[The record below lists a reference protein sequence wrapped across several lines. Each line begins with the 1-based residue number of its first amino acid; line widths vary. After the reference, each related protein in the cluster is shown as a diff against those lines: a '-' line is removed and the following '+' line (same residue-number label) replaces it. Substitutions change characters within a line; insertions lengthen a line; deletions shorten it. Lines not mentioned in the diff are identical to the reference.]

1 MKRFKAK
8 LLQPEREQQQER
20 ERERGD
26 EKWASQGESESKCN
40 GASGDAYRR
49 RQCQYPCHFGTL
61 SFGAAT
67 PQTTHMWY
75 AHIYTC
81 VCVCVRGSVLVCAL
95 PNGAKSEAHTV
106 RQAGQSN

>member
-1 MKRFKAK
+1 MKKVLGKTFTARKRAATG
-8 LLQPEREQQQER
+8 ER
-20 ERERGD
+20 ERQRGEEQWER
-26 EKWASQGESESKCN
+26 ESKSKCN

-75 AHIYTC
+75 VHMHTC
-81 VCVCVRGSVLVCAL
+81 VCVCVGVCLSALCQMVLKV
-95 PNGAKSEAHTV
+95 KHTQPG
-106 RQAGQSN
+106 RPE

>member
-1 MKRFKAK
+1 MKKVLGKTFTALKRAATG
-8 LLQPEREQQQER
+8 ER
-20 ERERGD
+20 ERERG
-26 EKWASQGESESKCN
+26 EEQGERESKSKCN

-75 AHIYTC
+75 VHMHTC
-81 VCVCVRGSVLVCAL
+81 VCVCGSVLVCAL
-95 PNGAKSEAHTV
+95 PNGAKSEAHTA
-106 RQAGQSN
+106 RQASRPE